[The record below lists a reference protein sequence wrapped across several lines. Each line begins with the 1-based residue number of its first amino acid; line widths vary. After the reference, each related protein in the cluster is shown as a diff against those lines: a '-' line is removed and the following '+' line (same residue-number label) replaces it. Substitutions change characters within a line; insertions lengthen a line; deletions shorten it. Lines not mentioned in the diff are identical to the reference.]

1 MRSVVDDIRAEVETR
16 AGSEESRALIINRLV
31 LENFD
36 WNTYRYRVYREDTI
50 HKQMILRGTHPDFPD
65 LIDLYSQDR
74 RLLAEL
80 NAFTSLQRMGVK
92 YTFGERAKYLDRQ
105 QQIEEERKRLKL
117 AIRAM
122 TNEILGMDC
131 YQSKR
136 RATWG
141 NFDSGPYKTLAS
153 WQQDYER
160 KYGGL
165 ICDPTEHE
173 PRTLNIRQTTLPPY
187 GYQSIRGCI

>member
-31 LENFD
+31 LEDFD
-36 WNTYRYRVYREDTI
+36 WNTYRYRIYREDTI
-50 HKQMILRGTHPDFPD
+50 HKQMILRGKHPDFPD
-65 LIDLYSQDR
+65 LTDLYNQDR

-92 YTFGERAKYLDRQ
+92 YTFGERSKYLDRQ
-105 QQIEEERKRLKL
+105 QSIEEERKRLKL
-117 AIRAM
+117 AIRSM

-131 YQSKR
+131 YKSKR

-141 NFDSGPYKTLAS
+141 TFDPIGYRVQTESIYVNGRTY
-153 WQQDYER
+153 R
-160 KYGGL
+160 KGE
-165 ICDPTEHE
+165 IIPTENESRPLTIH
-173 PRTLNIRQTTLPPY
+173 QALPPY

>member
-1 MRSVVDDIRAEVETR
+1 
-16 AGSEESRALIINRLV
+16 
-31 LENFD
+31 
-36 WNTYRYRVYREDTI
+36 
-50 HKQMILRGTHPDFPD
+50 MILRGTHPDFPD

-131 YQSKR
+131 YHPKR
-136 RATWG
+136 RSWG
-141 NFDSGPYKTLAS
+141 TFDPVPYRVQTQS
-153 WQQDYER
+153 MYVNGRRYER
-160 KYGGL
+160 GEIL
-165 ICDPTEHE
+165 PTKDE
-173 PRTLNIRQTTLPPY
+173 PQTPVIRQALPAY
-187 GYQSIRGCI
+187 GYQSIHGR